1 MSIEIGTIKAAL
13 LKDLNEELDNKLASK
28 KAEAVKQFAQ
38 AYYVAASESD
48 LEAWRLDDLYG
59 ATLES
64 WQFVQKYQGDKPA
77 VRVFNPKY
85 DENGWQSTHT
95 FIEILQTDK
104 PFLVDSL
111 RMELNRRNLTIHAIN
126 NTVLT
131 ASRDESGKLQKLLLT
146 NSKAANVSRESLI
159 SVEID
164 RHSDA
169 AQLEDLRAT
178 LTEILTEVISVVNDF
193 PAMVQHCETAIESFN
208 GSIAKISSED
218 INETKDF
225 LIWLKD
231 HFTFLGYDQYKVV
244 KKAGKTALVSVEGSQ
259 LCLLKQG
266 NNEYCQSQL
275 FHEISEDVALD
286 EADIVT
292 FSKAMA
298 RSRIHRPSHPDYISI
313 KQFDKAGKWVGELR
327 FLGQY
332 TSAVY
337 NKSSSLIPIVRR
349 KVESVMARSELPH
362 GGHNWKELQ
371 QILEIHPRDELF
383 LTGTDELFQMAMGI
397 LQIHERRQIRI
408 FVRKDS
414 SEHFFSCLV
423 YAPRDIYST
432 EFRVKV
438 ENILKE
444 TLGCDQSDFHTYFS
458 ESILARTQF
467 TLRNSKG
474 NVSSNTD
481 LVAIEK
487 LVSQASRSWHDD
499 LKIALIEKLGEEH
512 GLSAFNKIGVTFPA
526 GYCDM
531 FSARTGVADIGYM
544 LQLTQDDPLSL
555 SFYRQLE
562 NEGDELNLTLYNL
575 SEALPLS
582 DVLPVLEHL
591 GLRVIDEH
599 PYQLKSGN
607 EVVWLHDFNLVYT
620 GSDNIDVKDHRT
632 SFQDA
637 FLAIWN
643 KRASSDNFNRLTLGA
658 KLGWRDVVLL
668 RAYAAYMKQIRFP
681 ISTDAIIATLNNH
694 TAISEQLVK
703 LFHAYFDPKKSSA
716 KSAEKI
722 EAALVASFDGV
733 SSLTEDRVLRQ
744 YLALIKGTVRTN
756 FFQKNADKSIKSYVS
771 FKLTPQDIPGIPL
784 PAPLFEI
791 FVFSPRV
798 QGVHLRG
805 GKVARGG
812 LRWSDRAEDFRTEV
826 LGLVKAQ
833 QVKNAVI
840 VPVGAKGGFVPQYIN
855 DSMTREEFMAEG
867 ISCYKIF
874 ISALLDITDNLIDG
888 DTIPPIDVVRRDEDD
903 PYLVVAADKGTATF
917 SDIANGISDEYGF
930 WMGDGFASGGSVG
943 YDHKAMGITA
953 KGAWVS
959 VERHFREM
967 GINTAKDEFTVI
979 GIGDMAGDV
988 FGNGMLLS
996 DKICLLSAFNHLHIF
1011 IDPTPDAAKTF
1022 VERQRLFDL
1031 PRSSWADYDKTLIS
1045 KGGGIFNR
1053 SAKSIKLTPE
1063 IKAMLGVKN
1072 ASMTPTDLINALLKA
1087 KVDLLWNGGI
1097 GTYIKATTESHEDVG
1112 DKANDVLRVNG
1123 NELRCKVIGEGGNLG
1138 TTQLGRIEFC
1148 LNGGRSNT
1156 DFIDNAAGVDCS
1168 DHEVNIKILLKGI
1181 MDDGDLT
1188 QKQRNNLLASMTD
1201 EVGDLVLS
1209 NNYRQVQAISL
1220 AQRQA
1225 VKSMAEYRRFTRN
1238 LEGQGKLNRALE
1250 FLPTDEVMIERAIS
1264 GDGLTRPELSILVSY
1279 AKADLKE
1286 SLLLT
1291 TVPDDAYVS
1300 RELTTS
1306 FPVKLEKKYCE
1317 QMKKHRLNREL
1328 VATQVGNHMVNFMGI
1343 NFVDR
1348 LVAST
1353 GADVGVIAR
1362 AYILVR
1368 DIFKVTEIW
1377 SKIEAMDYSI
1387 DSEVQFD
1394 LMQEL
1399 QHLTRRATRWFVRNR
1414 VSGLDC
1420 QFEYDRFSK
1429 LIASAEKGM
1438 DKFLVGEPL
1447 ERWQQTFDKYTKLG
1461 VSEDISS
1468 SIASTR
1474 GLYSV
1479 LAIGEIGKSNNVPV
1493 DEVAKA
1499 YFEISDKLQLAWYA
1513 QQLNALSVESHWQG
1527 LAREAFRD
1535 DLEWQHG
1542 LVLKS
1547 VLLGYKKGQ
1556 NVKQMVEAWMDKHQS
1571 LTVRWIN
1578 VLDELRIA
1586 ERQDYAMYIV
1596 AGKELVDLAK
1606 NTGEVQ

>member
-1 MSIEIGTIKAAL
+1 MSKEIGTIKASL
-13 LKDLNEELDNKLASK
+13 LNELNEELDNKLAPE
-28 KAEAVKQFAQ
+28 KASAVKQFAH
-38 AYYVAASESD
+38 AYYAAASDSD
-48 LEAWRLDDLYG
+48 MEAWRLDDLYG

-64 WQFVQKYQGDKPA
+64 WQFIQSYQAEVPL
-77 VRVFNPKY
+77 VRVYNPRF
-85 DENGWQSTHT
+85 DESGWQSTHT

-131 ASRDESGKLQKLLLT
+131 TSRDIDGNFLSIIDRSDEVAGS
-146 NSKAANVSRESLI
+146 NRESLI
-159 SVEID
+159 SVEVD
-164 RHSDA
+164 RHSNKE
-169 AQLEDLRAT
+169 QLADLRST
-178 LTEILTEVISVVNDF
+178 ILDILNEVVSVVNDF
-193 PAMVQHCETAIESFN
+193 PAMVEHCEKVINSFDAP
-208 GSIAKISSED
+208 IAKLAKDEVSEAK
-218 INETKDF
+218 EF
-225 LIWLKD
+225 LVWLKD
-231 HFTFLGYDQYKVV
+231 HFTFLGYEEFKVV
-244 KKAGKTALVSVEGSQ
+244 KKTGSTALVAVENSQ
-259 LCLLKQG
+259 LGLLNMD
-266 NNEYCQSQL
+266 NNAYADRSL
-275 FHEISEDVALD
+275 SKDITDAVKT
-286 EADIVT
+286 ADIEIIT
-292 FSKAMA
+292 FSKSTAK
-298 RSRIHRPSHPDYISI
+298 SRIHRPSHPDYISV
-313 KQFDKAGKWVGELR
+313 KQFDKAGKWIGEIR

-337 NKSSSLIPIVRR
+337 NKSSMLIPIIRR
-349 KVESVMARSELPH
+349 KVDSVMARSELPYS
-362 GGHNWKELQ
+362 GHNWKELL

-383 LTGTDELFQMAMGI
+383 LTQTDELFETAMGI

-408 FVRKDS
+408 FIRKDS
-414 SEHFFSCLV
+414 SENFFSCLV

-432 EFRVKV
+432 AFRMKV

-467 TLRNSKG
+467 TLRSTKG
-474 NVSSNTD
+474 HVHAITD
-481 LVAIEK
+481 LKSIEK
-487 LVSQASRSWHDD
+487 LVGQASRSWQDE
-499 LKIALIEKLGEEH
+499 LQIALIEKLGEEK
-512 GLSAFNKIGVTFPA
+512 GLLAYNNIGVNFPA
-526 GYCDM
+526 GYCDT
-531 FSARTGVADIGYM
+531 FNPRTGVADIGYM
-544 LQLTQDDPLSL
+544 SKLTEEAPLAL
-555 SFYRQLE
+555 SFYRHLE
-562 NEGDELNLTLYNL
+562 NEGNEVNLTLYNL
-575 SEALPLS
+575 GKPLPLS

-599 PYQLKSGN
+599 PFQLKTNNGK
-607 EVVWLHDFNLVYT
+607 VWLHDFNLVYT
-620 GSDNIDVKDHRT
+620 ASDKLVVKDHRV

-643 KRASSDNFNRLTLGA
+643 NKASSDNFNRLVLGA

-681 ISTDAIIATLNNH
+681 IGTDAIISTLNQY
-694 TAISEQLVK
+694 TSIAELLVK
-703 LFHAYFDPKKSSA
+703 LFHAYFNPLTVSA
-716 KSAEKI
+716 DDAKKI
-722 EAALVASFDGV
+722 EAQLIESFDSV
-733 SSLTEDRVLRQ
+733 SSLTDDRVLRQ
-744 YLALIKGTVRTN
+744 YLALIKGTIRTN
-756 FFQKNADKSIKSYVS
+756 FYQKDAQDKIKTYVS
-771 FKLTPQDIPGIPL
+771 FKLAPQKIPGIPL

-840 VPVGAKGGFVPQYIN
+840 VPVGAKGGFVPQYLN
-855 DSMTREEFMAEG
+855 DSMSREEFLAEG
-867 ISCYKIF
+867 IACYKIF
-874 ISALLDITDNLIDG
+874 ISALLDITDNLVDG
-888 DTIPPIDVVRRDEDD
+888 DVSPPQNVVRRDKDD

-917 SDIANGISDEYGF
+917 SDIANGISDEYNF
-930 WMGDGFASGGSVG
+930 WLGDAFASGGSVG
-943 YDHKAMGITA
+943 YDHKGMGITA

-967 GINTAKDEFTVI
+967 GINTAKDEFSVI

-996 DKICLLSAFNHLHIF
+996 DKICLLSAFNHMHIF
-1011 IDPTPDAAKTF
+1011 IDPKPDTAKSF

-1045 KGGGIFNR
+1045 KGGGLFER

-1063 IKAMLGVKN
+1063 IKAMIGVKV

-1087 KVDLLWNGGI
+1087 EVDLLWNGGI
-1097 GTYIKATTESHEDVG
+1097 GTYIKASSESHEDVG

-1138 TTQLGRIEFC
+1138 TTQLGRVEYC

-1201 EVGDLVLS
+1201 EVGQLVLS

-1220 AQRQA
+1220 AERQT
-1225 VKSMAEYRRFTRN
+1225 VKSMGEYRRFTNN
-1238 LEGQGKLNRALE
+1238 LESQGKLNRALE
-1250 FLPTDEVMIERAIS
+1250 FLPVDEVMIDRAAT
-1264 GDGLTRPELSILVSY
+1264 GAGLTRPELSILISY

-1286 SLLLT
+1286 SLLKT
-1291 TVPDDAYVS
+1291 TVPDDTYVS

-1306 FPVKLEKKYCE
+1306 FPAELEAKYSV
-1317 QMKKHRLNREL
+1317 QMKNHRLSREL
-1328 VATQVGNHMVNFMGI
+1328 VATQVANHIVNFMGI

-1348 LVAST
+1348 LVGST
-1353 GADVGVIAR
+1353 GADVGTIAR

-1368 DIFKVTEIW
+1368 DIFQVTEIW
-1377 SKIEAMDYSI
+1377 TKIEKMDYEIASA
-1387 DSEVQFD
+1387 VQLD

-1420 QFEYDRFSK
+1420 QVEYDQFSV
-1429 LIASAEKGM
+1429 LIETAKKNM
-1438 DKFLVGEPL
+1438 DEFLVGEPL
-1447 ERWQQTFDKYTKLG
+1447 ERWQQTFDKYAKMG
-1461 VSEDISS
+1461 VSDELAADI
-1468 SIASTR
+1468 AHTR

-1479 LAIGEIGKSNNVPV
+1479 LAIGEIAKSMNIPV
-1493 DEVAKA
+1493 EQVGRA
-1499 YFEISDKLQLAWYA
+1499 YFKIGSKLQLAWFA
-1513 QQLNALSVESHWQG
+1513 QQLNALTVNSHWQG

-1542 LVLKS
+1542 LVLRS
-1547 VLLGYKKGQ
+1547 VLQEFNKGDNIMQ
-1556 NVKQMVEAWMDKHQS
+1556 VVENWMEKNQS

-1578 VLDELRIA
+1578 VLEELRLA
-1586 ERQDYAMYIV
+1586 EKQDYAMYIV

-1606 NTGEVQ
+1606 NTSENI

>member
-1 MSIEIGTIKAAL
+1 MSTEIGTIKASL
-13 LKDLNEELDNKLASK
+13 LKELNEELDSKLGAAKAS
-28 KAEAVKQFAQ
+28 AVQQFAL
-38 AYYVAASESD
+38 AYYAAASESD
-48 LEAWRLDDLYG
+48 IEAWRLDDLYG

-64 WQFVQKYQGDKPA
+64 WQFIQNYKGEAPS
-77 VRVFNPKY
+77 VRVYNPRFE
-85 DENGWQSTHT
+85 ENSWQSTHT
-95 FIEILQTDK
+95 FIEILQSDK

-131 ASRDESGKLQKLLLT
+131 TSRDGSGKLNKLVEGS
-146 NSKAANVSRESLI
+146 SKVANTGRESLI

-164 RHSDA
+164 RHSDPK
-169 AQLEDLRAT
+169 QLENLRAT
-178 LTEILTEVISVVNDF
+178 LTEILNEVISVVNDF
-193 PAMVQHCETAIESFN
+193 PAMVELCEEATKNFD
-208 GSIAKISSED
+208 GKVGKIPAAD
-218 INETKDF
+218 VAETKAF
-225 LIWLKD
+225 LVWLKG
-231 HFTFLGYDQYKVV
+231 HFTFLGYDEYKVIQ
-244 KKAGKTALVSVEGSQ
+244 KAGKTKLVVVDGTQ
-259 LCLLKQG
+259 LGLLKAGG
-266 NNEYCQSQL
+266 NAYCQSEL
-275 FHEISEDVALD
+275 FHDISEDVAAD
-286 EADIVT
+286 ETDTIT

-298 RSRIHRPSHPDYISI
+298 KSRIHRPSHPDYISI
-313 KQFDKAGKWVGELR
+313 KQFDKTGKWIGEIR

-349 KVESVMARSELPH
+349 KVESVMARSELPE

-383 LTGTDELFQMAMGI
+383 LTRSDELFTMAMGI
-397 LQIHERRQIRI
+397 LQIHERRQIRV
-408 FVRKDS
+408 FFRKDRS
-414 SEHFFSCLV
+414 AHFFSCLV

-432 EFRVKV
+432 EFRIKV

-467 TLRNSKG
+467 TLRCSKG
-474 NVSSNTD
+474 NVSANTD
-481 LVAIEK
+481 FKSIEK
-487 LVSQASRSWHDD
+487 LVRQASRSWHDE
-499 LKIALIEKLGEEH
+499 LKIALIEKLGEEK
-512 GLSAFNKIGVTFPA
+512 GLNAFNAIGVNYPP
-526 GYCDM
+526 GYSDI
-531 FSARTGVADIGYM
+531 FNPRTGVADIGYISK
-544 LQLTQDDPLSL
+544 LTEEQPLSL

-562 NEGDELNLTLYNL
+562 NEGNELNLTLYNL
-575 SEALPLS
+575 HQALPLS
-582 DVLPVLEHL
+582 DILPVLEHL

-599 PYQLKSGN
+599 PYQIKSGN

-620 GSDNIDVKDHRT
+620 GSDEIVILEHRET
-632 SFQDA
+632 FEDS

-643 KRASSDNFNRLTLGA
+643 KRASSDNFNRLVLGA
-658 KLGWRDVVLL
+658 KLGWRDVVLV

-681 ISTDAIIATLNNH
+681 ISTDAIINTMNQYASI
-694 TAISEQLVK
+694 AEQLVN
-703 LFHAYFDPKKSSA
+703 LFHAYFDPKSA
-716 KSAEKI
+716 SEKLASKI
-722 EAALVASFDGV
+722 EAELVASFDSV
-733 SSLTEDRVLRQ
+733 TSLTDDRVLRQ

-756 FFQKNADKSIKSYVS
+756 FFQKDADGADKTYVS

-840 VPVGAKGGFVPQYIN
+840 VPVGAKGGFVPQHLN
-855 DSMTREEFMAEG
+855 DGMSREEFLAEG
-867 ISCYKIF
+867 ITCYKIF

-888 DTIPPIDVVRRDEDD
+888 KVSPPKEVVRRDADD

-917 SDIANGISDEYGF
+917 SDIANGISDEYDF
-930 WMGDGFASGGSVG
+930 WLGDAFASGGSVG
-943 YDHKAMGITA
+943 YDHKGMGITA

-996 DKICLLSAFNHLHIF
+996 DKICLLSAFNHMHIF
-1011 IDPTPDAAKTF
+1011 IDPKPNAATSF

-1031 PRSSWADYDKTLIS
+1031 PRSSWSDYDKSLIS
-1045 KGGGIFNR
+1045 KGGGLFDR

-1063 IKAMLGVKN
+1063 IKAMLGVKS
-1072 ASMTPTDLINALLKA
+1072 ASLTPTDLINALLKA

-1097 GTYIKATTESHEDVG
+1097 GTYIKASSESHEDVG

-1138 TTQLGRIEFC
+1138 TTQLGRVEYC
-1148 LNGGRSNT
+1148 LNGGCSNT

-1201 EVGDLVLS
+1201 EVGELVLS

-1220 AQRQA
+1220 AERQT
-1225 VKSMAEYRRFTRN
+1225 VKSMGEYRRFTSN
-1238 LEGQGKLNRALE
+1238 LESQGKLNRALE
-1250 FLPTDEVMIERAIS
+1250 FLPTDEVMAERAAS
-1264 GDGLTRPELSILVSY
+1264 GVGLTRPELSVLISY

-1286 SLLLT
+1286 SLLQT
-1291 TVPDDAYVS
+1291 TVPDDTYVS

-1306 FPVKLEKKYCE
+1306 FPVKLEQQYAP
-1317 QMKKHRLNREL
+1317 QMKAHRLNREL
-1328 VATQVGNHMVNFMGI
+1328 VATQVANHIVNFMGI

-1353 GADVGVIAR
+1353 GADVGVIAK

-1368 DIFKVTEIW
+1368 DIFKVTETW
-1377 SKIEAMDYSI
+1377 KKIEQMDYSV
-1387 DSEVQFD
+1387 DSAVQFD

-1420 QFEYDRFSK
+1420 QREFDQFSGM
-1429 LIASAEKGM
+1429 IAEAEKGL
-1438 DKFLVGEPL
+1438 DTFLLGEPL
-1447 ERWQQTFDKYTKLG
+1447 ERWKQTFSKYTKLG
-1461 VSEDISS
+1461 VSEEIAA

-1479 LAIGEIGKSNNVPV
+1479 LAIGEIGKSTKVAV
-1493 DEVAKA
+1493 DQVARA
-1499 YFEISDKLQLAWYA
+1499 YFKISNKLQLAWFA
-1513 QQLNALSVESHWQG
+1513 QQLNSLNVSSHWQG

-1542 LVLKS
+1542 LILKS
-1547 VLLGYKKGQ
+1547 VLQNFKESDDIKKTVS
-1556 NVKQMVEAWMDKHQS
+1556 NWMDTHQA
-1571 LTVRWIN
+1571 LTVRWID

-1586 ERQDYAMYIV
+1586 EKQDYAMYIV

-1606 NTGEVQ
+1606 NTSEHH

>member
-1 MSIEIGTIKAAL
+1 MSTEIGTIKASL
-13 LKDLNEELDNKLASK
+13 LKDLNEELDNKLAVK

-38 AYYVAASESD
+38 AYYAAASESD

-64 WQFVQKYQGDKPA
+64 WQFIQNYKGEVPS
-77 VRVFNPKY
+77 VRVYNPRY

-131 ASRDESGKLQKLLLT
+131 SSRDATGKLKKLLQA
-146 NSKAANVSRESLI
+146 NSEAANSSRESLI

-169 AQLEDLRAT
+169 QQLESLRAT
-178 LTEILTEVISVVNDF
+178 LAEILNEVIAVVNDF
-193 PAMVQHCETAIESFN
+193 PAMVEHCEAAIKSFE
-208 GSIAKISSED
+208 GKIAKVSQED
-218 INETKDF
+218 VSETKDF
-225 LIWLKD
+225 LVWLKD

-244 KKAGKTALVSVEGSQ
+244 KKAGKTELVAVEGSH
-259 LCLLKQG
+259 LGLLKEG
-266 NNEYCQSQL
+266 GNEYCQTKL
-275 FHEISEDVALD
+275 FHEISEDIDLD
-286 EADIVT
+286 DTDIVT
-292 FSKAMA
+292 FSKATA

-313 KQFDKAGKWVGELR
+313 KQFDKAGKWIGEIR

-349 KVESVMARSELPH
+349 KVESVMARSELPR

-383 LTGTDELFQMAMGI
+383 LTRRDELFEMAMGI

-423 YAPRDIYST
+423 YAPRDVYST
-432 EFRVKV
+432 AFRIKV

-444 TLGCDQSDFHTYFS
+444 ALGCDQSDFHTYFS

-467 TLRNSKG
+467 TLRSSQG
-474 NVSSNTD
+474 NVSANTD
-481 LVAIEK
+481 LATIEK
-487 LVSQASRSWHDD
+487 LVSQASRSWHDE
-499 LKIALIEKLGEEH
+499 LKIALIEKMGEEQ
-512 GLSAFNKIGVTFPA
+512 GMNAFNQVGVNFPA

-531 FSARTGVADIGYM
+531 FNPRTGVADIGYM
-544 LQLTQDDPLSL
+544 MQLTPADPLSL

-562 NEGDELNLTLYNL
+562 NEGNELNLTLYNL
-575 SEALPLS
+575 QDPLPLS

-599 PYQLKSGN
+599 PYQIKSGD

-620 GSDNIDVKDHRT
+620 GADGIDVKDHRV
-632 SFQDA
+632 SFQEA
-637 FLAIWN
+637 YLAIWN
-643 KRASSDNFNRLTLGA
+643 KRASSDNFNRLILGA

-694 TAISEQLVK
+694 TVIADQLVK
-703 LFHAYFDPKKSSA
+703 LFHAYFDPKKASV

-722 EAALVASFDGV
+722 EASLIASFDSV

-756 FFQKNADKSIKSYVS
+756 FFQKSADKLAKSYVS

-798 QGVHLRG
+798 EGVHLRG

-840 VPVGAKGGFVPQYIN
+840 VPVGAKGGFVPQLMN
-855 DSMTREEFMAEG
+855 ENMSREEFIAEG
-867 ISCYKIF
+867 IACYKTF
-874 ISALLDITDNLIDG
+874 ISALLDVTDNLVDG
-888 DTIPPIDVVRRDEDD
+888 DVVPPIDVVRRDEDD

-930 WMGDGFASGGSVG
+930 WMGDAFASGGSVG
-943 YDHKAMGITA
+943 YDHKGMGITA

-996 DKICLLSAFNHLHIF
+996 DKICLLSAFNHQHIF
-1011 IDPTPDAAKTF
+1011 IDPKPNAAKTF

-1045 KGGGIFNR
+1045 KGGGLFDR

-1072 ASMTPTDLINALLKA
+1072 ASMTPTELINALLKA
-1087 KVDLLWNGGI
+1087 EVDLLWNGGI
-1097 GTYIKATTESHEDVG
+1097 GTYIKATSESHEEVG

-1138 TTQLGRIEFC
+1138 TTQLGRVEYC

-1201 EVGDLVLS
+1201 EVGELVLS

-1238 LEGQGKLNRALE
+1238 LEAQGKLNRALE
-1250 FLPTDEVMIERAIS
+1250 FLPIDEVMNERAIS
-1264 GDGLTRPELSILVSY
+1264 GEGLTRPELSILISY

-1291 TVPDDAYVS
+1291 SVPDDAYVS

-1306 FPVKLEKKYCE
+1306 FPVKLEQKYGE

-1328 VATQVGNHMVNFMGI
+1328 VATQVANHIVNFMGI

-1348 LVAST
+1348 LAAST

-1368 DIFKVTEIW
+1368 DIFKVTQTW

-1387 DSEVQFD
+1387 DSNVQFD

-1414 VSGLDC
+1414 VAGLDC
-1420 QFEYDRFSK
+1420 QTEYDQFSK

-1447 ERWQQTFDKYTKLG
+1447 ERWHQTFDKYTKLG
-1461 VSEDISS
+1461 VSDEIATE
-1468 SIASTR
+1468 IASTR

-1493 DEVAKA
+1493 EHVAKA
-1499 YFEISDKLQLAWYA
+1499 YFKISNKLQLAWYA

-1547 VLLGYKKGQ
+1547 VLQDYKKGQ
-1556 NVKQMVEAWMDKHQS
+1556 DIKAMVEAWMEKHQS
-1571 LTVRWIN
+1571 LTVRWIS

-1606 NTGEVQ
+1606 NTGEA